1 LTIRG
6 GAATCLAALLV
17 PAVPSLV
24 YVVAAAWLALL
35 AGVLVEASRL
45 RHVRFLA
52 ERDAVSVLSLGQPET
67 LQLRIRATAV
77 RPLWLTLRQ
86 PWPSLLEPPATLRRA
101 ILRAGESLALELP
114 VRGMARGRERLGAVH
129 VAAHHWGFVERS
141 YRVEAASEVAVLP
154 DLRSVGKLHAKLNRF
169 ALRGLGGRVSA
180 RVGKGRDF
188 DRLREYRDGDDVRDV
203 AWRATARRGKLIVRE
218 YRLDRSQDVVVCLD
232 TGHRMEARVA
242 GLTKLDHAV
251 NAAVMLGYICNR
263 MEDRTSYVSFA
274 TEVTYGVPAGRGSSH
289 LRSLTAFAS
298 ALQGAYVH
306 TDYLGLAAEL
316 RRRLRRR
323 SLIVILTALPEMEQA
338 ALLRALRMLAPQHLP
353 LIVVFQDPD
362 LRAAAGLLPADE
374 RELSRTL
381 AARDIW
387 GLRAKAAREARALG
401 AMVVETDPG
410 DAGVSAMNGYLEVK
424 RRQLL

>member
-1 LTIRG
+1 MPAIP
-6 GAATCLAALLV
+6 ALAYALV
-17 PAVPSLV
+17 
-24 YVVAAAWLALL
+24 AAWLALL
-35 AGVLVEASRL
+35 AGALVEASWL
-45 RHVRFLA
+45 RRVCVFA
-52 ERDAVSVLSLGQPET
+52 ERDAVSVLSLGQQET
-67 LQLRIRATAV
+67 LRLRLRSTAD
-77 RPLWLTLRQ
+77 RPLWLRVRQ
-86 PWPSLLEPPATLRRA
+86 VWPRLLEPRATQRRA
-101 ILRAGESLALELP
+101 ILRSGESLTFDLP
-114 VRGMARGRERLGAVH
+114 VRGMARGREALAAVRLAGH
-129 VAAHHWGFVERS
+129 YWGFVERS
-141 YRVEAASEVAVLP
+141 YRAEAAAEVVVFP
-154 DLRSVGKLHAKLNRF
+154 DLRAVGKLHAKLNRF

-188 DRLREYRDGDDVRDV
+188 DRLREYREGDDVRDV
-203 AWRATARRGKLIVRE
+203 AWRASARRGRLIVRE

-263 MEDRTSYVSFA
+263 MEDRSSFVSFS
-274 TEVTYGVPAGRGSSH
+274 TEASYGVAPGRGSSH
-289 LRSLTAFAS
+289 LRSLTAFAAS
-298 ALQGAYVH
+298 LAGAYVH

-323 SLIVILTALPEMEQA
+323 SLVVILTALPEMEPA

-353 LIVVFQDPD
+353 LVVVFRDPD
-362 LRAAAGLLPADE
+362 LRAAAGLLPADK

-387 GLRAKAAREARALG
+387 GLRAQAVREARALG

-410 DAGVSAMNGYLEVK
+410 EAGINAMNGYLEVK